1 MTTGLKY
8 EKEKKRWQKIAKKKK
23 IEAILI
29 NSNIEETATN
39 FNSITEVLLNGQ
51 KVDIYKKIIQ
61 LANYCIITDDNEESF
76 TCEILVSKN
85 NRLLEDI
92 QNLFAIRIMAPLPS
106 DFRSNLFLRIKIY
119 KNVSK

>member
-8 EKEKKRWQKIAKKKK
+8 EKEKKRWQKIAKKK

-29 NSNIEETATN
+29 NYNIEETATN

-92 QNLFAIRIMAPLPS
+92 QKLFAIRIMAPLLS

>member
-1 MTTGLKY
+1 MA
-8 EKEKKRWQKIAKKKK
+8 EDKIK
-23 IEAILI
+23 AILI
-29 NSNIEETATN
+29 NYNIKETATN
-39 FNSITEVLLNGQ
+39 FNSITKILLDGE

-92 QNLFAIRIMAPLPS
+92 QKLFAIRIMATLAS